1 MSIDIVLFAMLSL
14 VALSGL
20 IKFSGIFWFICSV
33 AFLIYFWMFLGGIG
47 VLG

>member
-1 MSIDIVLFAMLSL
+1 MTIDVIIFGL
-14 VALSGL
+14 VALLWLSSL
-20 IKFSGIFWFICSV
+20 IDFTGMFWFICSV